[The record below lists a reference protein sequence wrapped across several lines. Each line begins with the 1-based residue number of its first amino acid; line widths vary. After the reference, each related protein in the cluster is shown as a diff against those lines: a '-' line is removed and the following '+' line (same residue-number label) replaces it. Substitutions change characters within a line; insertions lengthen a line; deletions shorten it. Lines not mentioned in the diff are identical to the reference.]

1 MRELDTINR
10 QQNYCSTMRIKLGG
24 QTMGVKPSA
33 RVDACTWLQAK
44 LGGQAK
50 GVKPSVLGGRLLAA
64 ASQRSARDAFG
75 S

>member
-1 MRELDTINR
+1 MRDLDTIHQ
-10 QQNYCSTMRIKLGG
+10 QQNYCSTMRI
-24 QTMGVKPSA
+24 
-33 RVDACTWLQAK
+33 K